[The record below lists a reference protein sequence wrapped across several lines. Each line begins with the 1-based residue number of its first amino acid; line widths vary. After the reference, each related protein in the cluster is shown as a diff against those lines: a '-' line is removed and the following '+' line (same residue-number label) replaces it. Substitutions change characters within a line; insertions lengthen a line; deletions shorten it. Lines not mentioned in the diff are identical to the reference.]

1 MDEDGSGVDSA
12 LQRLFREV
20 ADLTA
25 DERVRYFDA
34 HRIPDDVRAEV
45 ESLLRFDTR
54 RHLPVMDSVAS
65 VAEHLRGAAVS
76 DLAEGARCGAYVLVR
91 LLGSGG
97 MGTVFLAQRTDGEV
111 EQRVAIKFVTDTAMS
126 ASAAFRDRFL
136 QERQILASLQHPG
149 IAGLLDA
156 GRTESGHPY
165 LVMEYVDGT
174 PIDVHAEGLPLRD
187 KLDLFLRVCS
197 AVSYAHRNLVIHRD
211 LKPSNIL
218 VDATGQPKL
227 LDFGIARML
236 DDAVD
241 PSFTKVRLLTPDY
254 ASPEQVRGMAHST
267 ATDTYSL
274 GAVLY
279 RLITGRSPHDPGN
292 DGTEPI
298 ETRICSREP
307 DVPSRVQRGIPRDLD
322 FVVLKALRKE
332 ADERYRSVDALAED
346 LRALMES
353 RPVQARSA
361 SAWYWSRKFLRRR
374 WLPVSA
380 VAAVIASLSIG
391 LYVANRERRIAEDR
405 FRQLRQLSAKLL
417 AVDKAVRDL
426 PGSTTARQQMVAASM
441 EYLDGVGR
449 EAHLDRDLMVELA
462 SGYIALAQVQGV
474 PVRPNLGQF
483 AAATESLRK
492 ADVFLQRLLAD
503 DPRKP
508 DLLSMGAELEQNAM
522 ILADS
527 QHHDREALAH
537 TRRCAEYLDKL
548 LDGGRA
554 SPTQVKAVIA
564 TLGNVGLS
572 YSNQHHVEE
581 AIRYDRRVVDL
592 ARAAGDTANLSQGLS
607 ALANALRFAG
617 DLDAALPAIV
627 EARHVA
633 DGMSYPNELL
643 KSLALYAVLFRQGQI
658 LGADQG
664 VSLNR
669 PDEAVEPLQRA
680 FDLMDHLAAQ
690 DPHDNTSRDRVATAA
705 RQLGDI
711 IRHRDP
717 QKALAIYDRAIQR
730 QREQTSNARARR
742 AEALLLARSSYPL
755 RSAGRCKEARAR
767 IDAAFELLRAVG
779 DYPAAA
785 IEADREAAASLR
797 ALADEQSETGD
808 AAAAVKTYREL
819 LDKVMASHPDVEHDL
834 RQANDLSE
842 IYLGFVRV
850 LNRGGHATE
859 AADLNARRVS
869 LWSVWDRKLPGN
881 PFVLR
886 QLHSRVDDVR

>member
-1 MDEDGSGVDSA
+1 MDND

-20 ADLTA
+20 ADLTP
-25 DERVRYFDA
+25 DERVRHFDA
-34 HRIPDDVRAEV
+34 QGIPYEVRAEV

-54 RHLPVMDSVAS
+54 RNLPVMDSVAGL
-65 VAEHLRGAAVS
+65 AEQLSGAAP
-76 DLAEGARCGAYVLVR
+76 DLAEGARCGSYVLVR
-91 LLGSGG
+91 LLGRGG
-97 MGTVFLAQRTDGEV
+97 MGIVFLAQRTDGEI

-126 ASAAFRDRFL
+126 AVFRDRFL

-156 GRTESGHPY
+156 GRTASGHPY
-165 LVMEYVDGT
+165 SIMEYVDGA
-174 PIDVHAEGLPLRD
+174 PIDVYAAGRPLRD
-187 KLDLFLRVCS
+187 KLELFLRVCS

-211 LKPSNIL
+211 LKPTNIL
-218 VDATGQPKL
+218 VDANGQPKL

-236 DDAVD
+236 DDVAD
-241 PSFTKVRLLTPDY
+241 PSFTRVRLLTPEY

-279 RLITGRSPHDPGN
+279 RLITGRSPHDPG
-292 DGTEPI
+292 DGGTEPI
-298 ETRICSREP
+298 EMRICSREP
-307 DVPSRVQRGIPRDLD
+307 DVPSRVQPGVPRDLD

-332 ADERYRSVDALAED
+332 AEERYRSVDAFAED
-346 LRALMES
+346 VRAFMES

-361 SAWYWSRKFLRRR
+361 SAWYWGRKFVRRR

-391 LYVANRERRIAEDR
+391 LYVANRERRVAEDR

-417 AVDKAVRDL
+417 AVDEAVRNL
-426 PGSTTARQQMVAASM
+426 PGSANARQQMVAASM
-441 EYLDGVGR
+441 AYLDGVAGD
-449 EAHLDRDLMVELA
+449 AHQDRDLMMELA

-492 ADVFLQRLLAD
+492 ADVFLQRLLAH
-503 DPRKP
+503 DPGRP
-508 DLLSMGAELEQNAM
+508 DLLSMGAELEQDAM

-548 LDGGRA
+548 FDGGRA
-554 SPTQVKAVIA
+554 SPAQVKANIPTFA
-564 TLGNVGLS
+564 NVGLS
-572 YSNQHHVEE
+572 YMNRHHLEE
-581 AIRYDRRVVDL
+581 AIRYDRRAVAL
-592 ARAAGDTANLSQGLS
+592 ARTAGDTPALGQGLS

-617 DLDAALPAIV
+617 DLNAALPAII
-627 EARHVA
+627 EARRVA
-633 DGMSYPNELL
+633 DGGSYPNELT
-643 KSLALYAVLFRQGQI
+643 KSLLLYGVLFRQGQI
-658 LGADQG
+658 LGADEG

-680 FDLMDHLAAQ
+680 FDLMDHLATQ
-690 DPHDNTSRDRVATAA
+690 DPNDNTSRDRVATAA
-705 RQLGDI
+705 RLLGDI

-717 QKALAIYDRAIQR
+717 QKALATYDRAIQR
-730 QREQTSNARARR
+730 QREQKSNARARR

-755 RSAGRCKEARAR
+755 RSMGRSREARAR
-767 IDAAFELLRAVG
+767 IDAALELLRAVG
-779 DYPAAA
+779 DYPAAV
-785 IEADREAAASLR
+785 IEADREAASSLR
-797 ALADEQSETGD
+797 ALADHQSEAGD
-808 AAAAVKTYREL
+808 AAGAVKTYREL

-834 RQANDLSE
+834 RQANDLSG
-842 IYLGFVRV
+842 IYLGFTRV
-850 LNRGGHATE
+850 LKRAGQATE

-869 LWSVWDRKLPGN
+869 MWSAWDRKLPGN

-886 QLHSRVDDVR
+886 QLHAGVDDVR